1 MQKGLLREA
10 SSIACLRMRYF
21 FLLVSLFIFEVSV
34 IILLEVS
41 IGAVVV
47 VSGVTVVLSL
57 VSELLPL
64 LLQAA
69 KADTIIAIANNFF
82 ICRILRLLT
91 IDLGFIPPPS
101 KR

>member
-1 MQKGLLREA
+1 M
-10 SSIACLRMRYF
+10 
-21 FLLVSLFIFEVSV
+21 SV
-34 IILLEVS
+34 IILLVS
-41 IGAVVV
+41 VTIGAVAD
-47 VSGVTVVLSL
+47 VSGATVVESL

-64 LLQAA
+64 LLHAA

>member
-1 MQKGLLREA
+1 
-10 SSIACLRMRYF
+10 
-21 FLLVSLFIFEVSV
+21 
-34 IILLEVS
+34 
-41 IGAVVV
+41 
-47 VSGVTVVLSL
+47 L

-64 LLQAA
+64 LLHAA
-69 KADTIIAIANNFF
+69 NADTIIAIANNFF